1 MKKITA
7 MLNSPVKIAGFT
19 ACAVLLIGLIVFGTI
34 QASAGINENKTIGM
48 DKGVNV
54 EEPFWNSRSPR
65 RRARC

>member
-48 DKGVNV
+48 D
-54 EEPFWNSRSPR
+54 
-65 RRARC
+65 RASMWHFRTQASKQKTCQT